1 MYIKA
6 GLAVAL
12 AGIIAAAAGDAQA
25 RDKKFSCP
33 MDKGVT
39 CMSAEDVY
47 EATNHVDYLV
57 PQETG
62 RRARARRSREVAAPT
77 QTVYV
82 QPAIPVAQPAPVVPV
97 GGKAVPTPDRCCD
110 PVATAVSVRGDTLAV
125 SSPIVTSQPAAA
137 AAATAQA
144 VSSSVASTSPSVV
157 LPGGGGQTVLRT
169 TNNEAFR
176 SPAQVMRILIHPWVD
191 DAGDL
196 NMGGYVLTEI
206 EPRRWSVGT
215 NVDATDQG
223 FRLLMSSPVRETAQD
238 ARTETGTAT
247 PGTGRPERDV
257 ALSNSP
263 EKSQ

>member
-12 AGIIAAAAGDAQA
+12 AGVLVTAAGDADA

-57 PQETG
+57 PEPTG
-62 RRARARRSREVAAPT
+62 RRARAQRGRQRQVAPQPT
-77 QTVYV
+77 YV
-82 QPAIPVAQPAPVVPV
+82 QPVVPVAQPAHVVQV
-97 GGKAVPTPDRCCD
+97 AGQSVATPDRCCD
-110 PVATAVSVRGDTLAV
+110 PVATAVSVKGDTLAV
-125 SSPIVTSQPAAA
+125 SSPVVSAQPAVAAA
-137 AAATAQA
+137 APAQV
-144 VSSSVASTSPSVV
+144 VSSSVASTAPNVV
-157 LPGGGGQTVLRT
+157 IPGGGGQTVLRT

-176 SPAQVMRILIHPWVD
+176 SPARVMRILIHPWVD
-191 DAGDL
+191 DSGDL

-223 FRLLMSSPVRETAQD
+223 FRLLMSSPVRETAQE
-238 ARTETGTAT
+238 AKTETGSAT
-247 PGTGRPERDV
+247 PGSGRPERNV
-257 ALSNSP
+257 ASSNSP